1 MKLFRG
7 RVVPGAVDE
16 RAALLDAALDGSVPP
31 EQATPVAAELGV
43 ADALRA
49 EAVRDFPTPHE
60 PLVALRAALAARRA
74 RRAWGRLPAPARLA
88 PALAAAVAIAVGAVA
103 LVGRSPH
110 TAVPEQQLAFARAAR
125 YLQVLDEQTG
135 AVQKAV
141 ATGNRAAVPAAVA
154 SARSAAAKAQETATL
169 LPAGDP
175 KRDQLLAAAALRIR
189 QLEQLVSRLNLPPPI
204 VTAAAPQQVVTP
216 TTTSSTS
223 TTSSTTTSST
233 STTSTTIAPTTTTT
247 TPHPRPVPP
256 PKQPPSTTTTTTPP
270 PPSYD
275 TGTGTV

>member
-16 RAALLDAALDGSVPP
+16 RAELLDAALDGAVLPD
-31 EQATPVAAELGV
+31 QARPVAAELGI

-49 EAVRDFPTPHE
+49 EAVRDVPTPHE
-60 PLVALRAALAARRA
+60 PLVAMRAALAARQA
-74 RRAWGRLPAPARLA
+74 RHPWLRLPAPGRLA
-88 PALAAAVAIAVGAVA
+88 PAIAVAAAIVVAAVA
-103 LVGRSPH
+103 LVSRSPH
-110 TAVPEQQLAFARAAR
+110 AAVPERQLAFARAAR
-125 YLQVLDEQTG
+125 YLQVLDQQAG

-141 ATGNRAAVPAAVA
+141 ATGDAAAVPAALA
-154 SARSAAAKAQETATL
+154 SARTAAAKAQQTATL

-189 QLEQLVSRLNLPPPI
+189 QLEQLVSRLNLPPSI
-204 VTAAAPQQVVTP
+204 VTAAAPQVVTP

-247 TPHPRPVPP
+247 ARPRGFPPKPP
-256 PKQPPSTTTTTTPP
+256 PSTTTTTTTPP